1 MTELRRQ
8 LEWIAALGK
17 EEEMRGIGT
26 YERFVLK
33 HGYEFSGAIEIP
45 GHVLRG
51 EMKLCFGNAAVVAL
65 AFPEEFIYTE
75 GYAWQEGIPITLA
88 HGWLTNRQ
96 GQVVDPT
103 WGNDKPV
110 DYFGVLVRHDY
121 VRPRAGLSMIDDWQN
136 GWPLVQSATP
146 EKYLIELEEWIS
158 GSGPGAESSPET
170 LNQHG

>member
-17 EEEMRGIGT
+17 EEELRGIGT

-33 HGYEFSGAIEIP
+33 YGYEFSGAIELP
-45 GHVLRG
+45 SHVQRG
-51 EMKLCFGNAAVVAL
+51 EMKLCFGNAALMAL

-75 GYAWQEGIPITLA
+75 GYAYQEGIPITLA

-103 WGNDKPV
+103 WGIDKHV
-110 DYFGVLVRHDY
+110 DYFGVLVKPEY

-136 GWPLVQSATP
+136 GWPLVLSESP
-146 EKYLIELEEWIS
+146 DEHLVELEKWIS
-158 GSGPGAESSPET
+158 GSGPGT
-170 LNQHG
+170 